1 MEASALSAPAGLGRG
16 SVTSPWLRLRSDEQ
30 LVNLFRS
37 GSEEAFGVIHDRYRP
52 RLHAYARQMLGG
64 GADAEDVMQ
73 DVFLRAYRALR
84 VDERPVSLRAWL
96 YRVAHNRCIDGL
108 RRPVPEAAAIYD
120 MARCPS
126 RDTGAEVERRA
137 DLRRLIDDVRRL
149 PDQQRSAL
157 LMRELDG
164 MSYADLAAALETSVP
179 AVKSLLVRARI
190 GLVEA
195 LEARDADCA
204 DIRHDLAAS
213 YDRGVRA
220 SGRARRHLR
229 DCENCATYRTQ
240 LRAVRQAFASISP
253 APAAGLFAKLL
264 GLGGAGS
271 GAAAGGA
278 AAGSG
283 TTAAIGGSAAVAA
296 SVTKVAAIVCCAA
309 ALTGGAVEVAVPH
322 GPAHAKARHSVAGPG
337 GLAAPAAASPALRMP
352 RPGPVIRGRAAHPRS
367 VRAPRATP
375 LRTAPDAP
383 ATDNGSGGAAAPSDL
398 ATPDTTVLPGDPATG
413 LVQDPAD
420 GQGTTG
426 STTTPGT
433 ATPGQTSSSSAG
445 WGSASTDPGATTA
458 GSGGSGAQ
466 SSSGSTSGSTSGS
479 SSTSGTSTGSGSSGT
494 GSSSGTS
501 GSGTSG
507 GGSILPPPTRA

>member
-1 MEASALSAPAGLGRG
+1 M
-16 SVTSPWLRLRSDEQ
+16 TSPWLRLRSDEQ

-37 GSEEAFGVIHDRYRP
+37 GSEDAFSVIHDRYRP
-52 RLHAYARQMLGG
+52 RLHAYARQMLGATG
-64 GADAEDVMQ
+64 DADDVMQ

-84 VDERPVSLRAWL
+84 VDQRPVSLRAWL

-108 RRPVPEAAAIYD
+108 RRPLPEAAAIYD

-137 DLRRLIDDVRRL
+137 DLRRLIEDVRRL

-164 MSYADLAAALETSVP
+164 MSYADLAGALETSVP

-229 DCENCATYRTQ
+229 DCENCAAYRSQ

-253 APAAGLFAKLL
+253 APTAGLIAKLL

-322 GPAHAKARHSVAGPG
+322 GPAHVRATRG
-337 GLAAPAAASPALRMP
+337 GHGVTGVPAPAAASPAQRIP
-352 RPGPVIRGRAAHPRS
+352 RPAATTGRRAAHPRS
-367 VRAPRATP
+367 PAAPGRTP

-383 ATDNGSGGAAAPSDL
+383 ADDNGPGGAAAPPDL
-398 ATPDTTVLPGDPATG
+398 ATPDTTAVLPTDPIAG
-413 LVQDPAD
+413 SVQDPAA
-420 GQGTTG
+420 GQGTLG
-426 STTTPGT
+426 SVGP
-433 ATPGQTSSSSAG
+433 SSSAG
-445 WGSASTDPGATTA
+445 GSTSSSAAGWGSPSGGDSGATTA
-458 GSGGSGAQ
+458 SSGSTGSQSGSGSTAG
-466 SSSGSTSGSTSGS
+466 SSSDSSTSGSTGS
-479 SSTSGTSTGSGSSGT
+479 SSGSSGT
-494 GSSSGTS
+494 GSSSGTG
-501 GSGTSG
+501 GSPTSG
-507 GGSILPPPTRA
+507 GGSIVPPPTRA